1 MRSAEVVIVND
12 TGLHSRPAKVF
23 VGRASGWTSTIRIE
37 NLTRSA
43 GPVDA
48 KSILGLLTLGAS
60 RGHRIRLTVD
70 GPDEEAA
77 LADLVG
83 FVEAGIG
90 EQASVP

>member
-23 VGRASGWTSTIRIE
+23 VGRAAVWTSTIRIE

-83 FVEAGIG
+83 LVEAGIG
-90 EQASVP
+90 EQAPVP